1 MRLDFSPEPVDLSA
15 IAEGIVEELRRE
27 HPQHRVEAL
36 IRPGLTAVG
45 DRSMLAIALRNLLD
59 NAWKYTGRT
68 PAPRVELDACAE
80 GGRMLFFVRDNGVGF
95 DMAYADRLFSPFQRL
110 HSSEEFPGTG
120 VGLATVA
127 RIIHRH
133 HGTIRAESS
142 PGCGARFLFTIGA
155 SAPA

>member
-1 MRLDFSPEPVDLSA
+1 VPVDLSA
-15 IAEGIVEELRRE
+15 LAEGVVEELRHEQPARC
-27 HPQHRVEAL
+27 VEVR

-45 DRSMLAIALRNLLD
+45 DRNMLAIAMRNLLD
-59 NAWKYTGRT
+59 NAWKYTGKT
-68 PAPRVELDACAE
+68 PAARIEFDARGE
-80 GGRMLFFVRDNGVGF
+80 GGRQVFFVEDNGVGF

-127 RIIHRH
+127 RIVHRH

-142 PGCGARFLFTIGA
+142 PGKGARFLFTLGA
-155 SAPA
+155 FPSAPTGGGE